1 MEDKIKQH
9 LEPILQSG
17 NIQLFQK
24 EAKRIIINKIIAIEA
39 PLEEK
44 NKIIEIL
51 ELLELPIEVKY
62 NVNTTVNKKKNV
74 NISILG
80 TTIFGGFLS
89 TILRKKPFL
98 PALLLTIGSV
108 ATGSYFIEK
117 HQLRKAKNHR
127 TIIKPTIETPIN
139 DILKRIEYIVK
150 VATILAKPKKAS
162 LSNSF
167 PDVLKWY
174 QDAYVSS
181 EDYGTLC
188 SEYFKKRI
196 EDILDIYNYKLINY
210 DGTNDVLFQKISDSR
225 NKTITQYLPAIIGE
239 NEYIL
244 VGSLRVPSNK

>member
-1 MEDKIKQH
+1 MKDKIKQH
-9 LEPILQSG
+9 LEQILQSG

-62 NVNTTVNKKKNV
+62 NVETPVDKKMNV
-74 NISILG
+74 NISILA

-89 TILRKKPFL
+89 TILRKK
-98 PALLLTIGSV
+98 
-108 ATGSYFIEK
+108 K
-117 HQLRKAKNHR
+117 KNHR
-127 TIIKPTIETPIN
+127 TIIKTTIETPID
-139 DILKRIEYIVK
+139 DILKRIEDIVK
-150 VATILAKPKKAS
+150 VVTILAKPKRAS

-174 QDAYVSS
+174 QNAYVSS
-181 EDYGTLC
+181 EDYGKPC
-188 SEYFKKRI
+188 SEFFKKRI

-210 DGTNDVLFQKISDSR
+210 DGTNDVLFQKISNSR
-225 NKTITQYLPAIIGE
+225 NKTVTQYLPAIIGG

-244 VGSLRVPSNK
+244 VGSLRVPN

>member
-1 MEDKIKQH
+1 MEDKIKQY

-62 NVNTTVNKKKNV
+62 NVNTSVDKKKNV
-74 NISILG
+74 NMSVLSAS
-80 TTIFGGFLS
+80 IFGGFLS
-89 TILRKKPFL
+89 RILRKKSFL
-98 PALLLTIGSV
+98 TALILTIGSV
-108 ATGSYFIEK
+108 VTGSYFIKK

-127 TIIKPTIETPIN
+127 SIIKPTIETPID
-139 DILKRIEYIVK
+139 DILKQIEYIVK
-150 VATILAKPKKAS
+150 VATILATPKKTL

-167 PDVLKWY
+167 QDVLKWY

-181 EDYGTLC
+181 EDYGKLC
-188 SEYFKKRI
+188 SAYFKKRI

-210 DGTNDVLFQKISDSR
+210 DGTNAVLFQKIPDSR
-225 NKTITQYLPAIIGE
+225 NKTITQYLPAIIGG

-244 VGSLRVPSNK
+244 VGSLHVPNNK

>member
-1 MEDKIKQH
+1 MKDKIKQH
-9 LEPILQSG
+9 LEQILQSG

-62 NVNTTVNKKKNV
+62 NVETPVDKKMNV
-74 NISILG
+74 NISILA

-89 TILRKKPFL
+89 TILRKK
-98 PALLLTIGSV
+98 
-108 ATGSYFIEK
+108 K
-117 HQLRKAKNHR
+117 KNHR
-127 TIIKPTIETPIN
+127 TIIKTTIETPID
-139 DILKRIEYIVK
+139 DILKRIEDIVK
-150 VATILAKPKKAS
+150 VVTILAKPKRAS

-174 QDAYVSS
+174 QNAYVSS
-181 EDYGTLC
+181 EDYGKPC
-188 SEYFKKRI
+188 SEFFKKRI

-210 DGTNDVLFQKISDSR
+210 DGTNDVLFQKISNSR
-225 NKTITQYLPAIIGE
+225 NKTVTQYLPAIIGG

-244 VGSLRVPSNK
+244 VGSLRVPSHK

>member
-1 MEDKIKQH
+1 MKDKIKQH
-9 LEPILQSG
+9 LEQILQSG

-62 NVNTTVNKKKNV
+62 NVETPVDKKMNV
-74 NISILG
+74 NISILA

-89 TILRKKPFL
+89 TILRKK
-98 PALLLTIGSV
+98 
-108 ATGSYFIEK
+108 
-117 HQLRKAKNHR
+117 KNHR
-127 TIIKPTIETPIN
+127 TIIKTTIETPID
-139 DILKRIEYIVK
+139 DILKRIEDIVK
-150 VATILAKPKKAS
+150 VVTILAKPKRAS

-174 QDAYVSS
+174 QNAYVSS
-181 EDYGTLC
+181 EDYGKPC
-188 SEYFKKRI
+188 SEFFKKRI

-210 DGTNDVLFQKISDSR
+210 DGTNDVLFQKISNSR
-225 NKTITQYLPAIIGE
+225 NKTVTQYLPAIIGG

-244 VGSLRVPSNK
+244 VGSLRVPSHK